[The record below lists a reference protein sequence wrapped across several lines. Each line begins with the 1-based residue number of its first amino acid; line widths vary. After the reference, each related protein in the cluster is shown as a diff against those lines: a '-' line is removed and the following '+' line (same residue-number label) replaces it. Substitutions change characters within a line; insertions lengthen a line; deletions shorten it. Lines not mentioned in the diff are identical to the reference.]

1 MSTIEKK
8 ANQINLWKLLQIAT
22 GYSAVYCKK
31 VVKGDRSQ
39 TSKGGKII
47 MKKYNELEDLLKA

>member
-8 ANQINLWKLLQIAT
+8 AQQINLWKLLNMAT

-47 MKKYNELEDLLKA
+47 MDKYGELKNLLNV

>member
-8 ANQINLWKLLQIAT
+8 ANQINLWKLLQMAT

-47 MKKYNELEDLLKA
+47 MKKYSELENILKA